1 MKNANNQHIWKTTN
15 EKYLFELQK
24 FLDLLDNVKEEKLRK
39 ELIYQ
44 LNRFDKVITEIAE
57 QHIAQATNL
66 IFFIPTSLIA
76 IIVNVK
82 NKNVNLKLGLI
93 IAVYGILGAI
103 VGANV
108 SMHLDMK
115 SLRKY
120 FGIFLLVVSVH
131 EIYSIIKQYKKEK
144 IDKNKSKL

>member
-57 QHIAQATNL
+57 QHIT
-66 IFFIPTSLIA
+66 
-76 IIVNVK
+76 
-82 NKNVNLKLGLI
+82 
-93 IAVYGILGAI
+93 
-103 VGANV
+103 
-108 SMHLDMK
+108 
-115 SLRKY
+115 
-120 FGIFLLVVSVH
+120 
-131 EIYSIIKQYKKEK
+131 
-144 IDKNKSKL
+144 

>member
-57 QHIAQATNL
+57 QHITKRRKE
-66 IFFIPTSLIA
+66 
-76 IIVNVK
+76 NV
-82 NKNVNLKLGLI
+82 
-93 IAVYGILGAI
+93 
-103 VGANV
+103 
-108 SMHLDMK
+108 
-115 SLRKY
+115 
-120 FGIFLLVVSVH
+120 
-131 EIYSIIKQYKKEK
+131 
-144 IDKNKSKL
+144 